1 MVPHANNN
9 AAKTNINIF
18 RYYTVMFSIPNT
30 TSFVDTIDTVIVAV
44 TRAVQPVVP
53 LYNIFI
59 NAVSQINYQYLTV
72 NVLVKYSEITSSW
85 QTFWKTAYN
94 TNICVKY
101 SIDIANYI
109 WRFLQTIVTN
119 NRIEPFTAEWTS
131 ISKLDRNPCNSGD
144 PFYFHEYYYY
154 ECDRKGDR
162 KGDRERDDNYV
173 FSDFFLHL
181 PEGVEE
187 PHQIKCLMMRNT
199 QNQYLVKA
207 IKADKN
213 GLVISKHPSSVK
225 FLSIEYKQP
234 KTNTVLPL
242 SLDPGMYM
250 EFNELFT
257 PTFVRRLLE
266 YQHNRHCCSFD
277 TDYTLA
283 IMDNNINFIELSSS
297 DYVMLE
303 KDSYKVKTFV

>member
-1 MVPHANNN
+1 
-9 AAKTNINIF
+9 
-18 RYYTVMFSIPNT
+18 MFSIPNT
-30 TSFVDTIDTVIVAV
+30 TSFVDTIDTVIVAM

-53 LYNIFI
+53 LYNSFV
-59 NAVSQINYQYLTV
+59 NAVSQINYQCLTV
-72 NVLVKYSEITSSW
+72 NALVKYSEITSSW

-94 TNICVKY
+94 TDVYVKY
-101 SIDIANYI
+101 SIDIANYV

-131 ISKLDRNPCNSGD
+131 ISKLYRNPCNSGD
-144 PFYFHEYYYY
+144 PFIFHECYYI
-154 ECDRKGDR
+154 EC
-162 KGDRERDDNYV
+162 DRERDDIYA

-181 PEGVEE
+181 PEVVEE
-187 PHQIKCLMMRNT
+187 PHKIQCLMMRNT

-234 KTNTVLPL
+234 KTNTTLPL

-266 YQHNRHCCSFD
+266 YQHNRHCSSFD
-277 TDYTLA
+277 TDYTLTL
-283 IMDNNINFIELSSS
+283 MDNNINFIELSSN
-297 DYVMLE
+297 DGKGFLQAQNVCL
-303 KDSYKVKTFV
+303 K